1 MGNVPIFSVATYTPR
16 GVFMGLIREGGID
29 MKTRIGAVVLV
40 TGLIA
45 GCASGPL
52 TGREKGALAGGA
64 LGAGAGALIGKH
76 AVKGHTVE
84 GAAIGG
90 AAGAL
95 GGAIIGDQYDA
106 RSQPRDRYDDERYDR
121 YDRYDDRYDR
131 YDR

>member
-1 MGNVPIFSVATYTPR
+1 
-16 GVFMGLIREGGID
+16 MGLIREGGID

-121 YDRYDDRYDR
+121 YDRYDDR
-131 YDR
+131 

>member
-1 MGNVPIFSVATYTPR
+1 MSPFSEGFLPR
-16 GVFMGLIREGGID
+16 DFHPPHGVHGTAPRGGID
-29 MKTRIGAVVLV
+29 MRTRIGAVVLV
-40 TGLIA
+40 TGLLA

-106 RSQPRDRYDDERYDR
+106 RSQPRDRSDAERTDR
-121 YDRYDDRYDR
+121 YDRYDDG
-131 YDR
+131 

>member
-1 MGNVPIFSVATYTPR
+1 MHTR
-16 GVFMGLIREGGID
+16 GI
-29 MKTRIGAVVLV
+29 
-40 TGLIA
+40 IA
-45 GCASGPL
+45 CSLLLGTLLRGCSSL
-52 TGREKGALAGGA
+52 NTTEKSALAGGA

-106 RSQPRDRYDDERYDR
+106 RSQPRDRYDDERT
-121 YDRYDDRYDR
+121 DRYDDRYDR